1 MGFIRTKKIKGNHY
15 AYLVEN
21 RWKRKTSKQ
30 KVKQYL
36 GRTYLYNKKQDF
48 DFLTFIGANDLL
60 SYIKNGDKDN
70 IISDLII
77 HEIYCSGFKK
87 IDRNK
92 WKCNNIVLDLDN
104 RTIMKDNKNIVL
116 KMNEGFL
123 CNHTLNTL
131 FEFNQKG
138 RSKEVAINFAR
149 LFVDAGLKIPKEI
162 FVELFQK
169 IKKNTK
175 FLD

>member
-1 MGFIRTKKIKGNHY
+1 MGFIRTKRIKGNQY
-15 AYLVEN
+15 AYHVEN
-21 RWKRKTSKQ
+21 KWKKKTSKQ
-30 KVKQYL
+30 KVRQYL
-36 GRTYLYNKKQDF
+36 GRVYIIEKKQDF
-48 DFLTFIGANDLL
+48 DFLNFIGSNDLL
-60 SYIKNGDKDN
+60 SYIEYNDKKR

-77 HEIYCSGFKK
+77 YEAYCCGFKK
-87 IDRNK
+87 IDKNK
-92 WKCNNIVLDLDN
+92 WRYNNIIINLDN
-104 RTIMKDNKNIVL
+104 RTIIKHNKNIVL

-123 CNHTLNTL
+123 CNHTLTKL

-138 RSKEVAINFAR
+138 RSKDIALNFAR

-169 IKKNTK
+169 INKNTK